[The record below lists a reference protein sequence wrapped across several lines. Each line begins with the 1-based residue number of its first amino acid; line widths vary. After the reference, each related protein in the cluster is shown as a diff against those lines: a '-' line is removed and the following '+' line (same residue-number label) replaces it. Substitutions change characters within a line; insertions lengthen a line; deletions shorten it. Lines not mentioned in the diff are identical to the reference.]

1 MVFHIIADES
11 AFDEGARNDAYQL
24 YEWWH
29 QLKKL
34 QISEF
39 AN

>member
-24 YEWWH
+24 YEW
-29 QLKKL
+29 LNEMR
-34 QISEF
+34 STETS
-39 AN
+39 N